1 MKEKYKTR
9 IPQYTKTYR
18 DKKRLS
24 GLCYE
29 GGCNETA
36 SAFGQ
41 QCEFHKRKATRA
53 ARDRVMGENA
63 STHRDHLI
71 REQDGRCA
79 ICQET
84 MTRPNQDHDHKTGKL
99 RGVLCGLCNVALERM
114 ERDGWGVAAFAYL
127 QKWA

>member
-36 SAFGQ
+36 AAFGQ

-71 REQDGRCA
+71 RR
-79 ICQET
+79 
-84 MTRPNQDHDHKTGKL
+84 TRWP
-99 RGVLCGLCNVALERM
+99 LCYMPRNYDTSESRP
-114 ERDGWGVAAFAYL
+114 
-127 QKWA
+127 